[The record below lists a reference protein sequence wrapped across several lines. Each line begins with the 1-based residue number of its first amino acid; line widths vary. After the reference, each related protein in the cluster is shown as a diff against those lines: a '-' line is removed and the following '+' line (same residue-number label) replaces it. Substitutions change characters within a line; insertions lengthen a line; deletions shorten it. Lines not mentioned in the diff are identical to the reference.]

1 MYRQQRLHQHLL
13 LCGYL
18 RCSHTSSYSISYTSA
33 YAITNSVTD
42 SVAYTVT
49 DGHTYA
55 IADERTISS
64 PDASAYH
71 RAHTSTHAS
80 ADACTSLHSR
90 HALLRPALRQ
100 LRHSW

>member
-18 RCSHTSSYSISYTSA
+18 RCSHTSSDACAYTSA
-33 YAITNSVTD
+33 YTFTD
-42 SVAYTVT
+42 SSTYTVT
-49 DGHTYA
+49 DGRTYA

-90 HALLRPALRQ
+90 YALLRPALRQ